1 MSDIKEPLP
10 GPVKGIIFDV
20 DNTLY
25 NFFDAKI
32 LACERVCETIGA
44 GNGQEL
50 FRYFLSGKRG
60 FENPEN
66 IRDYMT
72 DLGVSDES
80 ESLFKN
86 ASCIYEDVKLS
97 SITLYPGVPELIR
110 ELHESGMR
118 LTIVTDAD
126 SIQAK
131 KRLTKLELYDYFESV
146 ITPDVTG
153 KRKPDPL
160 IFFSAMEVMNTTPE
174 ETMVVGDSPKRE
186 IEPGNKLGLT
196 TVYAKYGDWL
206 KTPFPSIKPD
216 HVLEKFY
223 DLRTILDL

>member
-1 MSDIKEPLP
+1 MSNKNMPLYK
-10 GPVKGIIFDV
+10 PVRGIIFDM

-32 LACERVCETIGA
+32 LACERACGTIGA
-44 GNGQEL
+44 GTGQEL

-72 DLGVSDES
+72 DLGVWD
-80 ESLFKN
+80 ESLFRE
-86 ASCIYEDVKLS
+86 ASGIYEDVKLS
-97 SITLYPGVPELIR
+97 SITLYPGVTELIPELS
-110 ELHESGMR
+110 ESGMR
-118 LTIVTDAD
+118 LTVVTDAD
-126 SIQAK
+126 SPQAK
-131 KRLTKLELYDYFESV
+131 KRLTKLGLYDYFESV
-146 ITPDVTG
+146 ITPDITG
-153 KRKPDPL
+153 KRKPDPVNFL
-160 IFFSAMEVMNTTPE
+160 SAMKVMETTPE

-216 HVLEKFY
+216 HVLEKFE
-223 DLRTILDL
+223 DLRILLNL

>member
-1 MSDIKEPLP
+1 MSNKNMPLCK
-10 GPVKGIIFDV
+10 PVRGIIFDM

-32 LACERVCETIGA
+32 LACERACGTIGA
-44 GNGQEL
+44 GTGQEL

-72 DLGVSDES
+72 DLGVWD
-80 ESLFKN
+80 ESLFRE
-86 ASCIYEDVKLS
+86 ASGIYEDVKLS
-97 SITLYPGVPELIR
+97 SITLYPGVTELIPELR
-110 ELHESGMR
+110 ESGMR
-118 LTIVTDAD
+118 LTVVTDAD
-126 SIQAK
+126 SPQAK
-131 KRLTKLELYDYFESV
+131 KRLTKLGLYDYFESV
-146 ITPDVTG
+146 ITPDITG

-160 IFFSAMEVMNTTPE
+160 NFLSAMKVMETLPE

-216 HVLEKFY
+216 HVLEKFE
-223 DLRTILDL
+223 DLRILLNL

>member
-1 MSDIKEPLP
+1 MPLCK
-10 GPVKGIIFDV
+10 PVRGIIFDM

-32 LACERVCETIGA
+32 LACERACGTIGA
-44 GNGQEL
+44 GTGQEL

-72 DLGVSDES
+72 DLGVWD
-80 ESLFKN
+80 ESLFRE
-86 ASCIYEDVKLS
+86 ASGIYENVKIS
-97 SITLYPGVPELIR
+97 SITLYPGVTELIPELR
-110 ELHESGMR
+110 ESGMR
-118 LTIVTDAD
+118 LTVVTDAD
-126 SIQAK
+126 SPQAK
-131 KRLTKLELYDYFESV
+131 KRLTKLGLYDYFESV
-146 ITPDVTG
+146 ITPDITG
-153 KRKPDPL
+153 KRKPDPVNFL
-160 IFFSAMEVMNTTPE
+160 SAMKVMDTLPE

-216 HVLEKFY
+216 HVLEKFE
-223 DLRTILDL
+223 DLRILLNL